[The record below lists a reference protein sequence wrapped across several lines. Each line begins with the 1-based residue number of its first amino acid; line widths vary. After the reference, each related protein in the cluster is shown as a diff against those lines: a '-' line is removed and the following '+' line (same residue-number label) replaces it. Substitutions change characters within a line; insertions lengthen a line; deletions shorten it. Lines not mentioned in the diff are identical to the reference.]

1 MRGCSCSSHTYIRL
15 WCTAVQ
21 PWPVCIAAQSVGER
35 VLCSPWLPVEAAA
48 SFSAGLADSA
58 ACSAA
63 AGSVAAAA
71 RLIRCHG
78 LARSGSWHEARISR
92 IAGSMVSTN
101 RSGPLH
107 RHSERHPSAGSASS
121 ARRILIHAA
130 THYLTVSS
138 CKAHGKCHASRWTA
152 GNMGESH
159 ASKRCAPGIMQSVHQ
174 PQQQQQPPQQRRQ
187 PCVAWRSEAEMRACS
202 VELTRGEWLQP
213 DIPT

>member
-92 IAGSMVSTN
+92 IAGSMVSTD

-138 CKAHGKCHASRWTA
+138 CKAHGKCHASRWANHTHPRDA
-152 GNMGESH
+152 RRASCRVCISLSSSSSRHSSAASH
-159 ASKRCAPGIMQSVHQ
+159 V
-174 PQQQQQPPQQRRQ
+174 
-187 PCVAWRSEAEMRACS
+187 
-202 VELTRGEWLQP
+202 LRGEARQRCGLARWSCAGSGYSRTFL
-213 DIPT
+213 